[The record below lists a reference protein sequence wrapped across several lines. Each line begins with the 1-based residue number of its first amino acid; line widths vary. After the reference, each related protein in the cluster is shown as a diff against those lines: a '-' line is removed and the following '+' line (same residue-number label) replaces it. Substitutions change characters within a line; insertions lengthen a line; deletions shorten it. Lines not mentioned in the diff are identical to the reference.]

1 MPIEGVG
8 TRHSRRDMFRA
19 ELRLI
24 EYPGKVLKGKYSRT
38 LREKGKENISRVSR
52 ASRYSTFGVECQV
65 SCC

>member
-24 EYPGKVLKGKYSRT
+24 EYPGKVLLK
-38 LREKGKENISRVSR
+38 RE
-52 ASRYSTFGVECQV
+52 STAEP
-65 SCC
+65 